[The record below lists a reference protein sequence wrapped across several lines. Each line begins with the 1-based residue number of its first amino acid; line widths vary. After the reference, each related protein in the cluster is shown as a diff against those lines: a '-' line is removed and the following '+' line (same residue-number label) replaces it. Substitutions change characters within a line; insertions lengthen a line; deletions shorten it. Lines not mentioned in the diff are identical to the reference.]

1 MKILAIK
8 HLNVK
13 QKDGLIKPSVLVTT
27 ALADIWVTPG
37 QMKSAGASASLENY
51 IGGNIDAVYFTKGE
65 LLFDGITTCTDDNKI
80 LKQVYVSANP
90 VVLAHSLAI
99 EAKEKMQDADDMA
112 TLYRRQRLANPLV
125 KAQAEGAKAEVAEK
139 PLA

>member
-1 MKILAIK
+1 LDRSRSNPLIHIIMSKILAIK

-13 QKDGLIKPSVLVTT
+13 QKDGLVKPSVLVTT

-51 IGGNIDAVYFTKGE
+51 IGGNIEAVYFAKGE
-65 LLFDGITTCTDDNKI
+65 LLFDGVTICTDDNKI
-80 LKQVYVSANP
+80 LKSIYVSANP

-99 EAKEKMQDADDMA
+99 ESKE
-112 TLYRRQRLANPLV
+112 
-125 KAQAEGAKAEVAEK
+125 
-139 PLA
+139 